1 MQWLA
6 GRRDDDQVIS
16 AKKKSQAN
24 VVAKSFMKYDKRAM

>member
-16 AKKKSQAN
+16 AKKKESGECGGE
-24 VVAKSFMKYDKRAM
+24 KLYEI